1 MSAPDRFLG
10 GATRA
15 IRLTDIDLK
24 IRRRRGR
31 ALYEAAVADL
41 DIMLAAA
48 IDAAIERPSD
58 KIYWLP
64 ARAVK
69 EVLGDGAKDAH

>member
-1 MSAPDRFLG
+1 MTAPNLS
-10 GATRA
+10 GAQRA
-15 IRLTDIDLK
+15 VRLTDIDLY

-31 ALYEAAVADL
+31 ALYEAAVADR
-41 DIMLAAA
+41 DIMLASA
-48 IDAAIERPSD
+48 INAAIERPSN

-69 EVLGDGAKDAH
+69 DVLGDNIRDAH

>member
-15 IRLTDIDLK
+15 VRLTDIDLA

-31 ALYEAAVADL
+31 ALYEAAVLDR

-58 KIYWLP
+58 KIYWVP
-64 ARAVK
+64 ARAVR
-69 EVLGDGAKDAH
+69 EALGDGFKDAH